1 MDKGEEQIRRAM
13 QEGQF
18 DDLPGKGKPFN
29 LDENPFEDPEWR
41 MANKILRE
49 SGFTLPWIESNREI
63 EAALETSR
71 AGLWRAWLRRQNA
84 PESRTYTEVEA
95 EWQRA
100 ASAFR
105 GQITEI
111 NKLIW
116 SYNLEVPLERFQRRM
131 VDADKEIEK
140 IRLTPLDE

>member
-18 DDLPGKGKPFN
+18 DDLPGKGKPLN
-29 LDENPFEDPEWR
+29 LGENPFEDPEWR
-41 MANKILRE
+41 LANKILRE

-63 EAALETSR
+63 EASLETSR
-71 AGLWRAWLRRQNA
+71 AGLWRAWLRRHSA
-84 PESRTYTEVEA
+84 LESRTYTEVEA

-100 ASAFR
+100 VSAFR

-111 NKLIW
+111 NKRIW
-116 SYNLEVPLERFQRRM
+116 AYNLEVPLERFQRRM
-131 VDADKEIEK
+131 VDAEKEIEK
-140 IRLTPLDE
+140 IRLTPPDE

>member
-18 DDLPGKGKPFN
+18 DDLPGKGKPLN
-29 LDENPFEDPEWR
+29 LDENPYEDPEWR

-63 EAALETSR
+63 EATLETSR
-71 AGLWRAWLRRQNA
+71 AGLWRAWLRRHSALQ
-84 PESRTYTEVEA
+84 SRSYTEVEA

-100 ASAFR
+100 LAAFR
-105 GQITEI
+105 EKVAAL
-111 NKLIW
+111 NKRIS
-116 SYNLEVPLERFQRRM
+116 SYNLEAPSGLFQVLAIDAER
-131 VDADKEIEK
+131 EIRGVSEQ
-140 IRLTPLDE
+140 